1 MKVSAII
8 KVLREGN
15 KEAIKA
21 VIENRKAVNQS
32 KLRFLMSVVDHG
44 CTITEDNM
52 GSATWYY
59 IKNAN
64 GTLLGSQFYW
74 NEGQYN
80 AQGEHS
86 LYNEYGQAL

>member
-1 MKVSAII
+1 MAKVSTII

-21 VIENRKAVNQS
+21 LIADRSQVNQS
-32 KLRFLMSVVDHG
+32 KLRFLMSVEDHG

-52 GSATWYY
+52 GHATWYY
-59 IKNAN
+59 IKNEN
-64 GTLLGSQFYW
+64 GNLATQFFW
-74 NEGQYN
+74 NAGFYHSN
-80 AQGEHS
+80 GEHS